1 MLSSSEGHLVS
12 ETLCAQRQDSLQD
25 GARKGRCVLSSVL
38 LTHKAVI
45 F

>member
-1 MLSSSEGHLVS
+1 MLSCSEGHLVS

-25 GARKGRCVLSSVL
+25 GKGRCVLSSVL